1 MTLFDYSLTVAVIFL
16 LTVILYAYATND
28 LLLAVHAGILIS
40 VCVIVYAFKI
50 LLIYFLDALRAF
62 K

>member
-1 MTLFDYSLTVAVIFL
+1 MSLFDYSLTIAVIFL

-28 LLLAVHAGILIS
+28 LLLGVHAGILIS
-40 VCVIVYAFKI
+40 ACIIMYAIKI
-50 LLIYFLDALRAF
+50 LLIYFLDALRAS